1 MVLVVSCSCA
11 LIISVPVSVVTAI
24 ARGARDG
31 ILIKGGIYLE
41 RLADIKAV
49 AFDKTGTLTRG
60 RPTLA
65 QVTPLDG
72 ISEDEAL
79 TLAAAVETG
88 SEHPIATAI
97 VGGWFAHFRNPT
109 VTTSQWWG
117 SVGMIVSGVV
127 LFGLAMSGE
136 PNHMKLGV
144 KFLIGVIVFV
154 AALIGRRKSNRGE
167 VVPTGLAHAVGGL
180 GLVNILVAV
189 LWQ

>member
-1 MVLVVSCSCA
+1 MDILHSILVAVHIVS
-11 LIISVPVSVVTAI
+11 
-24 ARGARDG
+24 
-31 ILIKGGIYLE
+31 
-41 RLADIKAV
+41 
-49 AFDKTGTLTRG
+49 
-60 RPTLA
+60 
-65 QVTPLDG
+65 
-72 ISEDEAL
+72 
-79 TLAAAVETG
+79 AA
-88 SEHPIATAI
+88 AI

-144 KFLIGVIVFV
+144 KFLFGVIVFV